1 MSSVLGA
8 AAAHRRAGEQQ
19 RASLND
25 TFARLCAIASP
36 SGAERA
42 CADAVTA
49 ELRALGV
56 EVEEDDA
63 GAQSAGDAGNLLAR
77 LPGTGPEWM
86 LLCAHLDTVPLVAV
100 VEPVL
105 RDDGWENANDG
116 ILGADNKAA
125 IAVMLELARA
135 HAAAPG
141 AAGLELLF
149 TVGEETSL
157 AGARAFD
164 VSRLRSRF
172 GYVFDHASPIGEVVT
187 ASPTHYGLQ
196 ARLRGVAAHAG
207 IRPEDGRSAIVAAA
221 HAIATMQLGRIDEE
235 TTANI
240 GVISG
245 GEAINVVPDECRLEG
260 EARSLDPVRA
270 EATITAMVDRLAD
283 ASNRPDCECDLDVG
297 VERRFAGY
305 RTPRSSRALRVAE
318 DALRAC
324 GYEPRRIATGGA
336 SDANAFVPQ
345 GVDCLNLAN
354 GTERN
359 HQPDERVSVAAL
371 EGMLDVAFA
380 LAARAGEAP

>member
-1 MSSVLGA
+1 
-8 AAAHRRAGEQQ
+8 
-19 RASLND
+19 
-25 TFARLCAIASP
+25 
-36 SGAERA
+36 
-42 CADAVTA
+42 
-49 ELRALGV
+49 
-56 EVEEDDA
+56 
-63 GAQSAGDAGNLLAR
+63 
-77 LPGTGPEWM
+77 M